1 MREMVRRYNL
11 DEKHIK
17 QKNRKRNV
25 GNPEY
30 KQSYLQRMA
39 QQNKDSFEE
48 EEGSVSINTS
58 SKYSKMK
65 MTGKKTTNRF
75 PVEDPYF

>member
-25 GNPEY
+25 GNPES
-30 KQSYLQRMA
+30 KQSYL
-39 QQNKDSFEE
+39 
-48 EEGSVSINTS
+48 
-58 SKYSKMK
+58 
-65 MTGKKTTNRF
+65 
-75 PVEDPYF
+75 